1 MKEEKKKRGLGEV
14 KGEGLEQNSKEE
26 LGEKLRSS
34 ASSKA
39 RSGPETE
46 KEEPAEK
53 KEKILPDP
61 SIEKMDRQE
70 AMEYFG
76 LPAWA
81 SKEDL
86 DDKFW
91 KLGKTYT
98 AQKDEQKL
106 ADISLAYSIA
116 SGERDRKAEEK
127 KEEAEAKHYLG
138 KTKKQW
144 KDFFHYEGWKFI
156 VAIAVII
163 GGWAFINYYFL
174 APRVD
179 VRMASIGHF
188 SQDVTIMEYYLKDN
202 LGCKNPEVRDA
213 DVVSGNSEDEEVDEY
228 GVQKATN
235 LMAVHPDILVFD
247 MPTVPVYVN
256 SGDLYI
262 LDDVYENMKATW
274 SKEDLARIEPY
285 YYSKARFYEEFLD
298 DMPETYQDAME
309 PLKEEDYVEHIYGF
323 IIRDKIDQA
332 SLGYKLLWKNPGIE
346 RIIIFGV
353 GAGSSD
359 INKAIERMTKILE
372 DIDVLRA
379 EYLEDHPYAESED

>member
-1 MKEEKKKRGLGEV
+1 MKEEKKKRGLGEI

-39 RSGPETE
+39 KESSE
-46 KEEPAEK
+46 EEP
-53 KEKILPDP
+53 KEQK
-61 SIEKMDRQE
+61 EKMDRQE

-188 SQDVTIMEYYLKDN
+188 SQDVSIMEYYLKDN

-213 DVVSGNSEDEEVDEY
+213 DVVSGNSENEEVDEY

-262 LDDVYENMKATW
+262 LDDVYENMKNTW

-309 PLKEEDYVEHIYGF
+309 PLKEEDYVDHIYGF

-332 SLGYKLLWKNPGIE
+332 ALGYKLLWKDKNIE

-359 INKAIERMTKILE
+359 INKATERMTKILE
-372 DIDVLRA
+372 DIDVLRV
-379 EYLEDHPYAESED
+379 EYLADHPYAESED